1 MATYDRHHD
10 DNILA
15 SQRVNLNASHQGR
28 RTWDSAIADDDHTPR
43 KRARLNASSHGDGY
57 PSTQFLKRLSHDAY
71 TVGWVA
77 ALPIEMAAAQ
87 AMLDDIHLPLSM
99 NPNDSNVYA
108 FGNIGNHN
116 IVIACLP
123 SGQYGITSAAL
134 VANNMRWS
142 FPSIQ
147 IRLMVGIGGGVPDKV
162 DIRLGDVVISTP
174 TASSSGVIQYDFGK
188 TVKAGR
194 FQLSGALNKPPQ
206 QLLTAVAKL
215 RADHQLGPSRIS
227 EYLAT
232 MRERNPS
239 MKAYTYRGAGQDRLY
254 KPTYDH
260 VGDSCDE
267 CDLSQLTRRDARP
280 NNCPKIHYGTIA
292 SANQVMKHGQ
302 TRRRLAQELNVLCF
316 EMEAAGLMDSFPCLV
331 IRGICDYSDSHKA
344 KQWQEYAAATAAAY
358 AKELLSVISS
368 PDIHPNSMTD
378 VDVVSSR

>member
-1 MATYDRHHD
+1 
-10 DNILA
+10 
-15 SQRVNLNASHQGR
+15 
-28 RTWDSAIADDDHTPR
+28 
-43 KRARLNASSHGDGY
+43 
-57 PSTQFLKRLSHDAY
+57 
-71 TVGWVA
+71 
-77 ALPIEMAAAQ
+77 MAAAK
-87 AMLDDIHLPLSM
+87 AMLDDIHQPLAMSR
-99 NPNDSNVYA
+99 NDSNVYV
-108 FGNIGNHN
+108 FGNISNHN

-162 DIRLGDVVISTP
+162 DVRLGDVVISNP
-174 TASSSGVIQYDFGK
+174 TTSSSGIIQYDFGK

-194 FQLSGALNKPPQ
+194 FQLLGALNKPPQ

-227 EYLAT
+227 EHLAT

-239 MKAYTYRGAGQDRLY
+239 MDAYKYCGAGQDRLY
-254 KPTYDH
+254 DPAYEH

-267 CDLSQLTRRDARP
+267 CDLSQLVRRDPRP
-280 NNCPKIHYGTIA
+280 SNCPKIHYGVIA

-302 TRRRLAQELNVLCF
+302 TRRRLAHELDVLCF

-331 IRGICDYSDSHKA
+331 VRGISDYSDSHKA

-358 AKELLSVISS
+358 AKELLSVIPSEQINQGSMIDVNISPSRQYSS
-368 PDIHPNSMTD
+368 PYNKEYGH
-378 VDVVSSR
+378 